1 MRVKSDTSV
10 KGLAQSIDA
19 ELESADSV
27 CLQACGHHAINQ
39 MVKGIA
45 ASQAIVPGGVYAIP
59 DFTHFQ
65 GNRGDEISGI
75 QMIVRRNRRMDD
87 ANQATTRDRTTPQD

>member
-19 ELESADSV
+19 ELRSADNV
-27 CLQACGHHAINQ
+27 RLEACGHTAINQ

-45 ASQAIVPGGVYAIP
+45 ASQALVHGGVYAVP
-59 DFTHFQ
+59 DFYRFR

-75 QMIVRRNRRMDD
+75 QMIVYRRTTD
-87 ANQATTRDRTTPQD
+87 ANQATTRDHTTPQD